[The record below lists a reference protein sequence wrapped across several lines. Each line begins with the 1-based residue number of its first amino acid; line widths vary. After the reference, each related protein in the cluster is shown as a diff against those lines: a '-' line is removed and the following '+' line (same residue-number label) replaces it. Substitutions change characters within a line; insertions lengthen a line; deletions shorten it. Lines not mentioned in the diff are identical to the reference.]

1 MENPLAYSI
10 HVLLSMMFP
19 KWRKIP
25 SEKGNS
31 PSFTKPTAAAVS
43 ESTSAISRTLIPT
56 TSHSTFA
63 TLDSV
68 ENGEMLIMSLWA
80 IFAAFLFVMVLL
92 VGTYAWI
99 AWRLRQQIQQ
109 QHPTIPS
116 DPIFTLT
123 VDASP
128 LTRMHCQ
135 KPYVISNSNNW
146 HQASCNLNRDKY
158 YNRSNNGVL
167 FQPSQPAVTDLFELL
182 PFRKIQSTSV
192 FTLHF
197 SRIRYFE
204 IYFQKS

>member
-31 PSFTKPTAAAVS
+31 PSFTKPTAAAAVS
-43 ESTSAISRTLIPT
+43 ESSSISRTLIPT

-128 LTRMHCQ
+128 LTRMHQ

-204 IYFQKS
+204 I